1 MQNLESLHPDRYR
14 QMQIDHYQP
23 YLLRLLQTCVT
34 FLKYPSD
41 VDDLR
46 QDQIEDYERDR
57 FYVADTVEDCCRLLG
72 GNEILRNLG
81 ERLQQECQL
90 LSSNAAAHPS
100 GAAKAASE
108 GYQGIEAC
116 LFAFKAVARYIP
128 NDEDKVLPFV
138 FGTVLLQLPADV
150 PRLRCTM
157 NLTVG
162 RYASWLGTNSKY
174 LQPLLPYLAQGFAIQ
189 NCASSAAV
197 AVKQLCE
204 YCWDP
209 PLGEPVLELYEQ
221 LTLGQQNRE
230 SSYLGI
236 RDELIILE
244 GVCKAIARE
253 LGQNNKIDPSVMFGR
268 IVTPIGN
275 RLTTLLAAQNEP
287 SSNSLKAIVSEMD
300 RLTVIV
306 RYLKTTQRKPH
317 KGKPTLSETL
327 IAELMRQIW
336 DLLDNLTL
344 QHPND
349 INLAEKL
356 CRLHKHAMRSCGAL
370 AYSPLLD
377 PFMTQVVRNF
387 RLSCLSPYLY
397 GASICITEFGHDPVF
412 VPKLFELIS
421 ELSATVFTRL
431 TSLEDFTQHPDV
443 VEEYFYLIGRF
454 MTYCP
459 EPLVV
464 SPLFR
469 TIIQWAT
476 VGLHIHHREANKGTL
491 NFLENTVSFGLS
503 IVQSNVVATDAC
515 KAAFHQ
521 AITFEGPAVVQNLAL
536 VLLGDLPAY
545 CLDQGSGS
553 VAGVLWKLNTLCSEL
568 VRQWVLN
575 AIAKAPDD
583 AKHELMKAFVLMAG
597 RDEFNAAVRQF
608 KSLCER
614 NRRIQ
619 QSSIGI
625 GVA

>member
-1 MQNLESLHPDRYR
+1 M
-14 QMQIDHYQP
+14 
-23 YLLRLLQTCVT
+23 
-34 FLKYPSD
+34 KYPSD
-41 VDDLR
+41 IEDLR

-72 GNEILRNLG
+72 GNDILRNLG
-81 ERLQQECQL
+81 ERLQQECQQ
-90 LSSNAAAHPS
+90 LSSNVAAHPS
-100 GAAKAASE
+100 GSVAAE
-108 GYQGIEAC
+108 GYHGVEAC
-116 LFAFKAVARYIP
+116 LFAFKAIARYIP
-128 NDEDKVLPFV
+128 NDEDVVLPFV
-138 FGTVLLQLPADV
+138 FSAVLLQLPADV

-162 RYASWLGTNSKY
+162 KYAAWLGTHSQY
-174 LQPLLPYLAQGFAIQ
+174 LQPLLPYLAQGFAVQ
-189 NCASSAAV
+189 NCAASAAL
-197 AVKQLCE
+197 AIKQLCE

-221 LTLGQQNRE
+221 LTQGQQNRIAPN
-230 SSYLGI
+230 YLEI
-236 RDELIILE
+236 RDELTILE

-253 LGQNNKIDPSVMFGR
+253 LGQNYKADPSVMFGR

-275 RLTTLLAAQNEP
+275 RLVALLAVQNDS
-287 SSNSLKAIVSEMD
+287 SSNSLKAVVWEME

-306 RYLKTTQRKPH
+306 RFLKSPRNISRN
-317 KGKPTLSETL
+317 GEPTLSETL
-327 IAELMRQIW
+327 IAELMMQVW
-336 DLLDNLTL
+336 DLLDTLTL
-344 QHPND
+344 QHPTDN
-349 INLAEKL
+349 NLAEKI
-356 CRLHKHAMRSCGAL
+356 CRLHKHAMRSCGSR
-370 AYSPLLD
+370 AYTPLLD

-387 RLSCLSPYLY
+387 RQSCLSPYLY
-397 GASICITEFGHDPVF
+397 GASICITEFGHDPTF

-421 ELSATVFTRL
+421 ELSTTVFTRL

-469 TIIQWAT
+469 TIIQWAI

-503 IVQSNVVATDAC
+503 IAQSNVHTSEAC

-521 AITFEGPAVVQNLAL
+521 AIVVEGPSVVNNLAL

-553 VAGVLWKLNTLCSEL
+553 VAGILWKLNTLCAEL
-568 VRQWVLN
+568 VRQWVVM
-575 AIAKAPDD
+575 AISEAPDE
-583 AKHELMKAFVLMAG
+583 AKNELMKAFIMMAG
-597 RDEFNAAVRQF
+597 RDDFNAAVRQF

-614 NRRIQ
+614 SRRLHQ
-619 QSSIGI
+619 GSLGN
-625 GVA
+625 GRVVA